1 MYSPKTATPSTVV
14 FPAVAVGNPPAVY
27 LSALVHHVS
36 SSINAVLPGSDLK
49 AYQLFA
55 VGESELECDTRNTSP
70 LTVIVA
76 ELMAFRGNRTGVAAG
91 LMTYPTFAV
100 HAPALAYDHEL
111 FGQARQ
117 RVDPMEYVFVAHCT
131 HMPVVVL

>member
-91 LMTYPTFAV
+91 
-100 HAPALAYDHEL
+100 
-111 FGQARQ
+111 
-117 RVDPMEYVFVAHCT
+117 PMEYPGLGIHPVAPPVDPEYVGHVAHAAAAEA
-131 HMPVVVL
+131 PAVIE